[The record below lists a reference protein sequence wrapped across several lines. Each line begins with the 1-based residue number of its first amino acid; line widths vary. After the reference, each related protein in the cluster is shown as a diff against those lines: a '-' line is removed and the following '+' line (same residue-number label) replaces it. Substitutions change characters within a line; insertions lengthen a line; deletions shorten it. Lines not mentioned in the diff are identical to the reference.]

1 MEVLIIYFVIGL
13 IPLFQAIRIK
23 RNPEKVRAMQK
34 VKEEQ
39 RGSEYEARMQMYGFV
54 NYLATSVMWMLT
66 GLIGWLLGLDLS
78 YIMLVLGMI
87 LGLMLI
93 LVKRHLTGEVYAWHW
108 VLFAIGIAVIIMAHL
123 WLRSI
128 SRVEVQADKLSMEGG
143 YEQEIY
149 YPSIDSVW
157 VVDEL
162 PRTRYSMYGH
172 SYLGSK
178 KGEFR
183 LKDGSNARFYVLSKK
198 APYIELYTQKGRF
211 FVNGFSTEETEQL
224 IEELRDKVGEKFV
237 N

>member
-23 RNPEKVRAMQK
+23 RNPEKVRAIQK

-128 SRVEVQADKLSMEGG
+128 SRVEVQADKLSMEG
-143 YEQEIY
+143 
-149 YPSIDSVW
+149 D
-157 VVDEL
+157 
-162 PRTRYSMYGH
+162 T
-172 SYLGSK
+172 SK
-178 KGEFR
+178 KYITHPLIPCGLWMNCRER
-183 LKDGSNARFYVLSKK
+183 DIPCMAIVILVARK
-198 APYIELYTQKGRF
+198 
-211 FVNGFSTEETEQL
+211 VNFA
-224 IEELRDKVGEKFV
+224 
-237 N
+237 

>member
-1 MEVLIIYFVIGL
+1 MGILIVYFVIGL

>member
-23 RNPEKVRAMQK
+23 RNPEKVRAIQK

-66 GLIGWLLGLDLS
+66 GLMGWLLGLDLS

>member
-1 MEVLIIYFVIGL
+1 MGILIVYFVIGL

-39 RGSEYEARMQMYGFV
+39 RGPEYEARMQMYGFV

-108 VLFAIGIAVIIMAHL
+108 VLFAIGIAVIVMAHL
-123 WLRSI
+123 WLRNI
-128 SRVEVQADKLSMEGG
+128 SKVEVQAEKLSMEGG
-143 YEQEIY
+143 YEQEVY
-149 YPSIDSVW
+149 YPSIDSVL

-162 PRTRYSMYGH
+162 PRTKYCKDGH

-198 APYIELYTQKGRF
+198 APFVELCTQNGRL
-211 FVNGFSTEETEQL
+211 FVSRKTAEETEQL
-224 IEELRDKVGEKFV
+224 IKELKLKMGEKFV

>member
-39 RGSEYEARMQMYGFV
+39 RGPEYEARMQMYGFV
-54 NYLATSVMWMLT
+54 NYLVTSVMWMLT
-66 GLIGWLLGLDLS
+66 GLIGWLLGLNLS

-108 VLFAIGIAVIIMAHL
+108 VLFAIGIAVIVMAHL
-123 WLRSI
+123 WLRNI

-178 KGEFR
+178 KGEFH

>member
-1 MEVLIIYFVIGL
+1 MGVLIVYFVIGL

-23 RNPEKVRAMQK
+23 RNPDKVRAMQK

-39 RGSEYEARMQMYGFV
+39 RGTEYEARMQMYGFV
-54 NYLATSVMWMLT
+54 NYLATSIMWILT
-66 GLIGWLLGLDLS
+66 GVIGWLLGLDLS
-78 YIMLVLGMI
+78 YLMLVLGII

-108 VLFAIGIAVIIMAHL
+108 VVFALGIAVIVMAHL
-123 WLRSI
+123 WLRST
-128 SRVEVQADKLSMEGG
+128 SKVEVQAENISMEGG

-149 YPSIDSVW
+149 YQSIDSVL

-183 LKDGSNARFYVLSKK
+183 LINGSDAKFYVLNKK
-198 APYIELYTQKGRF
+198 APFLELYTQDGRC
-211 FVNGFSTEETEQL
+211 FVNRKTPNETEQL
-224 IEELRDKVGEKFV
+224 IEELKLKIGAKII